1 MELLDGINE
10 ETVYNK
16 LANAWEQILSIKK
29 KKEESLNDFFSR
41 FETLLYSLNLAD
53 EKYQDLEP
61 MKEGR
66 DLKYY
71 KERENMLQ
79 NKVEMNDKLK
89 AVHLLRALDIEESIR
104 RDILSKVDFS
114 KQPKEVFESVKTAIR
129 DICGDGVSIKTEH
142 QVMMTKPW
150 QENPQGGPKNS
161 ELRARSHSRRRNG
174 RSSTGRDFRGD
185 RRSQGR
191 DRSRGSSKDRSW
203 SRGRRNSKVD
213 FKQRRDSTPGLGRN
227 IFLCNTP
234 YDKIYQTNE
243 VFLNKNGLGQIIIVD
258 SGCPRV

>member
-1 MELLDGINE
+1 
-10 ETVYNK
+10 
-16 LANAWEQILSIKK
+16 
-29 KKEESLNDFFSR
+29 
-41 FETLLYSLNLAD
+41 
-53 EKYQDLEP
+53 

-71 KERENMLQ
+71 KDRENMMQ

-129 DICGDGVSIKTEH
+129 DICGDGASIKTEH

-161 ELRARSHSRRRNG
+161 EFRGRRNG
-174 RSSTGRDFRGD
+174 RSSTGRDFRG
-185 RRSQGR
+185 G
-191 DRSRGSSKDRSW
+191 
-203 SRGRRNSKVD
+203 
-213 FKQRRDSTPGLGRN
+213 
-227 IFLCNTP
+227 
-234 YDKIYQTNE
+234 
-243 VFLNKNGLGQIIIVD
+243 
-258 SGCPRV
+258 